1 MLPEI
6 RKAYLDGRLM
16 LLLGAGASAGSLD
29 STGTELPM
37 AGTLAKELS
46 SEMGWTYADEPL
58 GTVYSAINST
68 NSALLHSY
76 LRRRLTNTRPSASLL
91 TIASFPWPRIYTLN
105 IDDTFENAS
114 RQTSQQR
121 LLIHSR
127 ESPLKEKDPIFHT
140 LQLIKLNGSADKP
153 DDGFIFSPKEYGEG
167 SNRIPAW
174 YRELAQD
181 YSSFTFIFVGSRLNE
196 PLLQH
201 VQAEK
206 RSTLRRSTLRWLRDH
221 SGSDCYRETPSG
233 ITKYPTCFR

>member
-58 GTVYSAINST
+58 GTVYSTINST

-105 IDDTFENAS
+105 LAYPVN
-114 RQTSQQR
+114 
-121 LLIHSR
+121 
-127 ESPLKEKDPIFHT
+127 T
-140 LQLIKLNGSADKP
+140 LTHNM
-153 DDGFIFSPKEYGEG
+153 
-167 SNRIPAW
+167 
-174 YRELAQD
+174 
-181 YSSFTFIFVGSRLNE
+181 
-196 PLLQH
+196 
-201 VQAEK
+201 
-206 RSTLRRSTLRWLRDH
+206 
-221 SGSDCYRETPSG
+221 
-233 ITKYPTCFR
+233 